1 MNKKVQKVNGEGGR
15 GGEFKM
21 RVKAMIWYF
30 ITIAMG
36 SAIFINQPER

>member
-1 MNKKVQKVNGEGGR
+1 MNKKVQKVNGGGR

-36 SAIFINQPER
+36 SAIFINQSER